1 MRAVG
6 IDPVD
11 GTRATFRALLDAMS
25 RPGTVESAPE
35 RADHAVVSTL
45 VDHEVTVA
53 TDDDELRSA
62 LSSQGRL
69 DAVTP
74 DSADIVHARD
84 HTSFAVTDCQRGS
97 LVEPSNGATLVYAVE
112 DLVATDDADLT
123 TGTLSGPGVDG
134 TTKLSVALPAA
145 ELDAI
150 ADAQSDYPR
159 GVDAIFA
166 TGERVAAVPR
176 SVSMEVV

>member
-11 GTRATFRALLDAMS
+11 GTRTTFRALLDVMS

-84 HTSFAVTDCQRGS
+84 HTAFDVTNCQRGS
-97 LVEPSNGATLVYAVE
+97 LVEPSDGATVVYAVE
-112 DLVATDDADLT
+112 DIAPTTDADLT
-123 TGTLSGPGVDG
+123 TVTLSGPGVDG
-134 TTKLSVALPAA
+134 TTELSVALPKT
-145 ELDAI
+145 ELAAI

-166 TGERVAAVPR
+166 TEDRVAAVPR
-176 SVSMEVV
+176 PVSMEVA